1 MTDLLIRNIEPQLK
15 RQIEESARRNKHSLS
30 QEAKDLLRR
39 GLPSTD
45 HPKNLGTWLFNLVP
59 DEYRGDDLVF
69 ERHDPARPP
78 PDLG

>member
-1 MTDLLIRNIEPQLK
+1 MTDLLIRNIEPRLK
-15 RQIEESARRNKHSLS
+15 RKIEESARRNRHSLS
-30 QEAKDLLRR
+30 QEAKELLRR
-39 GLPSTD
+39 GLASTE
-45 HPKNLGTWLFNLVP
+45 HPKKLGTWLFSLVP